1 MNPSGQK
8 RVLRFGTFELDLA
21 SRELRKGGALVKLQS
36 QQFQLLTLLAERPG
50 QVVSREE
57 IRGAL
62 WDNETFVDF
71 DQSINFCVNKVR
83 DALGD
88 DPQSPRYIETVP
100 RKGYRFIGFAEA
112 APEPAV
118 VLKPIPARWL
128 LGAGAVVAL
137 VAIALAATMGV
148 SRRRGAKPIESLAVL
163 PLENLSHDPEQDY
176 FADGITDELIT
187 DLAKISALR
196 VISRTSV
203 MQYKGTKK
211 PVPQIA
217 RELNVDAVLEGT
229 VTRDQGRV
237 RITAQLIGAAPEKH
251 LWADKYERDMTDVL
265 KLEAEVARAIAHE
278 IRIHATSDEAARLS
292 SAARVQPA
300 AYEEYLRGRYHF
312 WKNASDPE
320 MQQAIQHFNRAI
332 QIQPDYAAAYGLLS
346 FTWHLRLGNGWVKPG
361 EASDAARRSALK
373 ALDLDPNNPE
383 AHVGLAGV
391 HWFEDWDWAAADKEF
406 RRALE
411 LDANSLEACGCYIV
425 FLSTTGRFPEA
436 LAMGE
441 RAARMDPFN
450 AEVRALHAGALYG
463 ARRYQ
468 EAVNLAQSAA
478 DLDPQNSDAYWALAW
493 AYEAMGR
500 PNDALA
506 AVDRDLF
513 RDSPLPAWAYARL
526 GRRSDALRILSR
538 ITKSASDPQGI
549 AQVYFAL
556 GDRGNG
562 FKWLTRAFDERE
574 NFLSFVKFDPAFD
587 DVRDDPRFRALVAR
601 LKLPD

>member
-1 MNPSGQK
+1 MNLNGQK
-8 RVLRFGTFELDLA
+8 REVLRFGTFELDLA

-36 QQFQLLTLLAERPG
+36 QQLQLLTLLAERAG

-57 IRGAL
+57 IRRSL
-62 WDNETFVDF
+62 WDDETFVDF

-100 RKGYRFIGFAEA
+100 RKGYRFIGFAT
-112 APEPAV
+112 PAV
-118 VLKPIPARWL
+118 SKPIPARWL
-128 LGAGAVVAL
+128 LGAGAAVMLL

-148 SRRRGAKPIESLAVL
+148 SRQRGAKPIESLAVL

-176 FADGITDELIT
+176 FAVGLTDELIT

-211 PVPQIA
+211 PIPEIA
-217 RELNVDAVLEGT
+217 RELGVDAVLEGT
-229 VTRDQGRV
+229 VTRDQDRV
-237 RITAQLIGAAPEKH
+237 RITAQLIRAAPEKH
-251 LWADKYERDMTDVL
+251 LWADKYERDMADVL
-265 KLEAEVARAIAHE
+265 KLEAEVARAIAKQ
-278 IRIHATSDEAARLS
+278 IRIRATSDETARLA
-292 SAARVQPA
+292 SAAQVQPA
-300 AYEEYLRGRYHF
+300 AYEEYSRGRYHF
-312 WKNASDPE
+312 WKNNSDLE
-320 MQQAIQHFNRAI
+320 TKQAIQHFNRAI
-332 QIQPDYAAAYGLLS
+332 QLQPDYAAAYGLLS
-346 FTWHLRLGNGWVKPG
+346 FAWHLRLGNGWVKPG
-361 EASDAARRSALK
+361 EAGDAARRSALK
-373 ALDLDPNNPE
+373 AIDLDPNDPE

-411 LDANSLEACGCYIV
+411 LDPNSMEACGCYIA
-425 FLSTTGRFPEA
+425 FLFTTGRFPEA
-436 LAMGE
+436 IAMGE
-441 RAARMDPFN
+441 LSSRVDPYN
-450 AEVRALHAGALYG
+450 AEARALHAGALYG
-463 ARRYQ
+463 ARRYP
-468 EAVNLAQSAA
+468 EAVSLAQSAA
-478 DLDPQNSDAYWALAW
+478 NLDPQNSDAYQTLEW
-493 AYEAMGR
+493 AYEAMG
-500 PNDALA
+500 NSKDALA

-513 RDSPLPAWAYARL
+513 HDSALLAWAYARL
-526 GRRSDALRILSR
+526 GRRSDALSVLGQVM
-538 ITKSASDPQGI
+538 KSASDPQGI

-556 GDRGNG
+556 GDPDNG

-587 DVRDDPRFRALVAR
+587 NVRDDPRFRALVAR